1 MAGADYVGDQGLHA
15 AVERWRGAV
24 EPLGHARRP
33 GGDPRRSAL
42 VVLDAQRFFCDPA
55 SHAHLPA
62 LAHVLPRIRELVHGF
77 EEAGSPVLYTRH
89 ALAEGE
95 DPGRMGDWWGDV
107 VREGTLESRLS
118 PALDAPP
125 RAQVLRK
132 TRYDAFEGTDLDGR
146 LRSAGVTTVVL
157 AGVMT
162 HLCCE
167 TTARAAF
174 GRGYHVAVAMDGTAS
189 TDEEFHLGSL
199 RALAHG
205 FAQVRT
211 AAQLLRWRRA
221 GGHQEGADTAPPRAA
236 AAASGYDVAVVGAG
250 PAGLA
255 AAVQATRQGLSVE
268 LFEAHLPG
276 GLLRQADRVENYL
289 GVGCQPGAA
298 LARRIVAQAEQ
309 AGVRVRTQRIE
320 RVEILEGGAFAV
332 VPEASPPEPCRAVIL
347 ATGTAPRPAGIPGEG
362 DPAGAWLF
370 YGVRE
375 LLESASTPGD
385 ALVVGGGD
393 AAFDQAIQLRRRGW
407 RVTILMRGDRP
418 RALGLLCDRAEAL
431 GIALRRRIRVTAFT
445 GDGDGLAATW
455 RSGEN
460 SGTLRA
466 HRALVAVGREP
477 SLPRIV
483 PHAGAP
489 GEEEVTDL
497 EGRFDGLFLAGDLR
511 RGRHRQAAMATGDGV
526 EAAMAAARY
535 LEEPR

>member
-1 MAGADYVGDQGLHA
+1 MAGTDYVGDQGLRA
-15 AVERWRGAV
+15 AVERWRSAV
-24 EPLGHARRP
+24 EPHGHARRP
-33 GGDPRRSAL
+33 GGDPRHSAL
-42 VVLDAQRFFCDPA
+42 LILDAQGFFCDPT

-62 LAHVLPRIRELVHGF
+62 LPHVLPRIRELAHGF
-77 EEAGSPVLYTRH
+77 DEAGSPVLYTRH

-107 VREGTLESRLS
+107 VREGTPESRLS
-118 PALDAPP
+118 PDLDVLP

-132 TRYDAFEGTDLDGR
+132 TRYDAFEGTDLDER
-146 LRSAGVTTVVL
+146 LRGAGVTTVVL

-189 TDEEFHLGSL
+189 TDEDFHLGAL

-205 FAQVRT
+205 FAQVRSV
-211 AAQLLRWRRA
+211 AQLLTWRRTGGDREDA
-221 GGHQEGADTAPPRAA
+221 GPAPHAADTPVG
-236 AAASGYDVAVVGAG
+236 GYDVAVVGAG

-255 AAVQATRQGLSVE
+255 AAVQATRQRLSVG

-289 GVGCQPGAA
+289 GVGCPTGAT

-309 AGVRVRTQRIE
+309 AGVRMRAQRVE
-320 RVEILEGGAFAV
+320 RVEILGDGSFTV

-362 DPAGAWLF
+362 ERTRARLF

-375 LLESASTPGD
+375 LSASTPTAGD

-393 AAFDQAIQLRRRGW
+393 AAFDQAIQLRRMGW
-407 RVTILMRGDRP
+407 RVTILMRGDHP

-431 GIALRRRIRVTAFT
+431 GIELRRRTHVTAIT
-445 GDGDGLAATW
+445 GDDEGLVATW
-455 RSGEN
+455 RCAEN

-466 HRALVAVGREP
+466 HRALVAVGRQP

-483 PHAGAP
+483 SHAGARVAE
-489 GEEEVTDL
+489 GVTAL
-497 EGRFDGLFLAGDLR
+497 EGRFEGLFLAGDLR
-511 RGRHRQAAMATGDGV
+511 RGRYRQVAMATGDGIQ
-526 EAAMAAARY
+526 AAMAAARY
-535 LEEPR
+535 LEKQR